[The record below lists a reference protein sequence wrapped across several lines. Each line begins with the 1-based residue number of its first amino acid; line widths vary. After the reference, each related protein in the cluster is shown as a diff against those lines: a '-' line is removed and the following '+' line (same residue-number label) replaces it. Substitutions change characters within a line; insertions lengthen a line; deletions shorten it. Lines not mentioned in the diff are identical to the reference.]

1 MRPLRYQVFCQRC
14 GLPARLKVASRWTDG
29 HTSELKTY
37 ALVCH
42 ACVEP
47 ALAEARTRR
56 EACHTDHNESIAPPE
71 IFDLD
76 HRTQH

>member
-1 MRPLRYQVFCQRC
+1 MRPLRYQVRCQRC

-37 ALVCH
+37 ALVCE

-47 ALAEARTRR
+47 ALADARKRR
-56 EACHTDHNESIAPPE
+56 EACVTDHNETIDPPE
-71 IFDLD
+71 IIEIPG
-76 HRTQH
+76 RA